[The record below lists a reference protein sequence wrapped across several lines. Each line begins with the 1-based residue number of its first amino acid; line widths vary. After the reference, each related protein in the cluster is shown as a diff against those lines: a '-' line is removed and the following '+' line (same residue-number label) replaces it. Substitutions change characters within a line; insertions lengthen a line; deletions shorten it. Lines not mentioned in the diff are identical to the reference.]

1 MNLLKDNEKIYLSG
15 EEAIDILNEVEYM
28 LISLR
33 DIARHYYDNADGC
46 ISAQDRAL
54 YCEET
59 TRFIDEGG
67 VTKRLAKIREKITGK
82 FNLELGDDDMDDIE
96 RAMESLKYWKAT
108 LK

>member
-1 MNLLKDNEKIYLSG
+1 MNLLKDNEKIHLSG

-46 ISAQDRAL
+46 ISDQHRAL